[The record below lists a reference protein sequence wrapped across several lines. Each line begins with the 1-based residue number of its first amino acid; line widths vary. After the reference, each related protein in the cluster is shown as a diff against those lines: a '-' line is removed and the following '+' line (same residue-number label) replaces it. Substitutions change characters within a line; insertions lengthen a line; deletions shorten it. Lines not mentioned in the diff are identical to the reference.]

1 MPFAFAGGK
10 DYFCKVKAKD
20 PAFRF
25 KQFSLRQERSAM
37 KIGTAGVLL
46 GAWCDIPR
54 ADAAI
59 WDAGCGTGLIALMMA
74 QRCDA
79 RITGIE
85 IDPEAAAE
93 AAENATR
100 SPWGSRVEIVC
111 GNITEIASALPR
123 PDLIVSNPPYF
134 NTTLQ
139 SPEQRRASARHEG
152 SLSYESLTET
162 AAEYLAEKGKL
173 CLIAPADRF
182 CEIEESIY
190 MHKLNIQRICTVK
203 AKENAGRT
211 RVMLTAGR
219 EAAEIE
225 KEELAIRDSHGNYTS
240 DYIELT
246 KNFYTG
252 IKDHVGI

>member
-37 KIGTAGVLL
+37 KIGTDGVLL

>member
-1 MPFAFAGGK
+1 
-10 DYFCKVKAKD
+10 
-20 PAFRF
+20 
-25 KQFSLRQERSAM
+25 M
-37 KIGTAGVLL
+37 KIGTDGVLL
-46 GAWCDIPR
+46 GAWCDTPH
-54 ADAAI
+54 ADATI

-74 QRCDA
+74 QRCNA

-85 IDPEAAAE
+85 IDPEAAEE
-93 AAENATR
+93 AAENATQ
-100 SPWGSRVEIVC
+100 SPWSNRVKIVC
-111 GNITEIASALPR
+111 GNVTEIASALPR

-152 SLSYESLTET
+152 LLSYESLIET

-182 CEIEESIY
+182 GEIEESIY
-190 MHKLNIQRICTVK
+190 IHRLNIQRICTVK
-203 AKENAGRT
+203 AKENAGHT

-219 EAAEIE
+219 EAAEIK
-225 KEELAIRDSHGNYTS
+225 KEELTIRDSCGNYTYK
-240 DYIELT
+240 YIELT

-252 IKDHVGI
+252 GIQDHVGI